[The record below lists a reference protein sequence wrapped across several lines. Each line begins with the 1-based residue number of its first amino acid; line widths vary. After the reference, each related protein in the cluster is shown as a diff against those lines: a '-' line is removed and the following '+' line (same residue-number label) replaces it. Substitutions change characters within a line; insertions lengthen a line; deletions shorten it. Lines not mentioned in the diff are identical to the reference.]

1 MIKGQTL
8 CFDAPMLEYF
18 APGFLYNLAKDAVTF
33 LRRKKRFP
41 PELKIERRDRWKT
54 KFEDEVRT
62 NFHKKLR
69 TDVII
74 RDVARYD
81 QYPNASKRKRGI
93 SPWFRLALLDTYHD
107 GILVWLQWD
116 MLIQTGPDAFRNANW
131 ATEESE
137 GLKVALAGKIPFYL
151 IESVDFDGDDYYYYP
166 HIFCH
171 FAIKKM
177 PYESLDYYKEVERDG
192 FPPFYTHI
200 ASQEDVRRENKKHTR
215 NKKA

>member
-1 MIKGQTL
+1 
-8 CFDAPMLEYF
+8 MLEYL
-18 APGFLYNLAKDAVTF
+18 APGFLYSVGKDFVGF

-54 KFEDEVRT
+54 KFEDEIRT
-62 NFHKKLR
+62 DFNEKLR

-81 QYPNASKRKRGI
+81 QYPDAIEQKRGI

-107 GILVWLQWD
+107 GILVWLRWD
-116 MLIQTGPDAFRNANW
+116 MLIQTGKDMYRNADY
-131 ATEESE
+131 AVERAESF
-137 GLKVALAGKIPFYL
+137 KVVLAGKIPFYL
-151 IESVDFDGDDYYYYP
+151 IENVDFDGDEYYYYP

-171 FAIKKM
+171 FAIDKM
-177 PYESLDYYKEVERDG
+177 PYESLSYYKEIERDG

-200 ASQEDVRRENKKHTR
+200 ASQDAVKRENKKHAR
-215 NKKA
+215 LHKA